1 MQSLW
6 FCRFMV
12 LGFALTALAQQPPAV
27 SPSAASPVDNDFIKK
42 QFGSTCTLMTGPP
55 QMKADMDGDGVEDLI
70 VAARCTN
77 ALVDQTENN
86 FTVIDPYNSFYGYG
100 NTKITTQFATED
112 PATRGLVLLVI
123 HGSGAD
129 AWRAATPKAKFV
141 IINLPFKGVM
151 VKKLTVKKK
160 TVMAIYAEET
170 GGDRMT
176 SATFWDGKKYRYQP
190 IGSSM
195 EQ

>member
-1 MQSLW
+1 MRRICI
-6 FCRFMV
+6 FIV
-12 LGFALTALAQQPPAV
+12 LMLALPLLAQQAS
-27 SPSAASPVDNDFIKK
+27 SPSAVDNDFVQK
-42 QFGSTCTLMTGPP
+42 QFGSTCTLMPGP
-55 QMKADMDGDGVEDLI
+55 QQLKADMDGDGIEDLI

-77 ALVDQTENN
+77 ALVDQAENN

-100 NTKITTQFATED
+100 NTKITTQFASED

-123 HGSGAD
+123 HGCGPE

-141 IINLPFKGVM
+141 IINLPFKQIA

>member
-1 MQSLW
+1 MQSLRSI
-6 FCRFMV
+6 CRFIV
-12 LGFALTALAQQPPAV
+12 LGLALPLLAQQPS
-27 SPSAASPVDNDFIKK
+27 SPSTVDNDFIQK
-42 QFGSTCTLMTGPP
+42 QFGPTCTLMPGPP
-55 QMKADMDGDGVEDLI
+55 QMKADMDGDGVEDLV

-77 ALVDQTENN
+77 PLTDQAENN
-86 FTVIDPYNSFYGYG
+86 FTVIDPYNSFFGYG
-100 NTKITTQFATED
+100 NTKITTQFASED
-112 PATRGLVLLVI
+112 PATRGLALLVI
-123 HGSGAD
+123 HGVGPE

-141 IINLPFKGVM
+141 IINLPFKQVT
-151 VKKLTVKKK
+151 VKKLLVKKK
-160 TVMAIYAEET
+160 AIMAIYAEET

>member
-1 MQSLW
+1 MHSWRRICILVLLSSL
-6 FCRFMV
+6 
-12 LGFALTALAQQPPAV
+12 AIAQQPP
-27 SPSAASPVDNDFIKK
+27 SASTVDNDFVRKE
-42 QFGSTCTLMTGPP
+42 FGSTCTLMPGPP
-55 QMKADMDGDGVEDLI
+55 QVEADMDGDGIEDLV

-77 ALVDQTENN
+77 ALADQAELN

-100 NTKITTQFATED
+100 NTRITTQFASED

-123 HGSGAD
+123 HGAGSK

-141 IINLPFKGVM
+141 IINLPFKEIA

-160 TVMAIYAEET
+160 TVMAIYADET

-195 EQ
+195 Q